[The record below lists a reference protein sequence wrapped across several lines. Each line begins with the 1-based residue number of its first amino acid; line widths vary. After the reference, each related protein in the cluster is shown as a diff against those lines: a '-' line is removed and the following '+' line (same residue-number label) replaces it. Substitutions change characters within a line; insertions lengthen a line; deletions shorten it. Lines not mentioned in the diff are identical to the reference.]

1 VFRLRTKDKN
11 NNAIIGDSFI
21 KDSKNNLIMSPK
33 GFVGVIGADDL
44 VIINTKDGLLVC
56 KKDRTQEVKEIV
68 DYLKR
73 KGLSDYI

>member
-1 VFRLRTKDKN
+1 
-11 NNAIIGDSFI
+11 
-21 KDSKNNLIMSPK
+21 MSPK

-44 VIINTKDGLLVC
+44 IIIDTKDGLLIC